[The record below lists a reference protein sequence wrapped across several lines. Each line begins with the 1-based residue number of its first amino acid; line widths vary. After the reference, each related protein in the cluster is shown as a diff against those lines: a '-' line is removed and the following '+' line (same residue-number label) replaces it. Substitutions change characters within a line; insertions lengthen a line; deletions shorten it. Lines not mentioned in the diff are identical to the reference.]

1 MQRSFLGDSIQ
12 SNHEHESFS
21 MRKKAIQAEHR
32 KECLSFVEEV
42 FGNDPSISGD
52 FIVINFFALVR
63 NIFVHVSAGTYLA
76 FSSII
81 FFKILFSVKNG
92 IDDIKTLIH
101 NTC

>member
-52 FIVINFFALVR
+52 FIVINFFALVS
-63 NIFVHVSAGTYLA
+63 NIFVHVSAGTSLA

-81 FFKILFSVKNG
+81 FFKILFCVKNG
-92 IDDIKTLIH
+92 IDGIKTLIH